1 MPDSNINEPNSHG
14 FVSFRIKPQT
24 TVAPNTT
31 IPNKAAIYFDY
42 NAPVITNTAGT
53 LIKDFIV
60 LPLRL
65 ISFSAVPQNDN
76 TTSLY
81 WTTANEI
88 NTRHFIIERSPDG
101 LRFSSITNIFAKGQ
115 ANNNYN
121 AVVTDA
127 ITGIAFYRLKIMDN
141 DGSFVYSPLVKID
154 RRKNTTGF
162 TVLSNPVKEVV
173 IIHTTDR
180 SLHDTQASIINMQG
194 RLVKVF
200 ALKEGNQ
207 RIDIRDLP
215 AGIYNLRTTNGTV
228 RILIQ

>member
-1 MPDSNINEPNSHG
+1 
-14 FVSFRIKPQT
+14 
-24 TVAPNTT
+24 
-31 IPNKAAIYFDY
+31 
-42 NAPVITNTAGT
+42 VITNTAGT

-60 LPLRL
+60 LPLKL

-101 LRFSSITNIFAKGQ
+101 LRFSSIRNIFAKGQ
-115 ANNNYN
+115 ANNYYN

-173 IIHTTDR
+173 IINTTDR
-180 SLHDTQASIINMQG
+180 SLHNTQASIINMQG

-207 RIDIRDLP
+207 RIDIRELP